1 MDSAMVSRIEKAI
14 RYAQERDRFEFQQ
27 FTVTVRGDNRT
38 HTVSYDNGEWSCSC
52 DFFAARAMC
61 SHTIALE
68 KLLGQALPNAIPMV
82 MNHR

>member
-27 FTVTVRGDNRT
+27 FTVKVRGDHHT
-38 HTVSYDNGEWSCSC
+38 HTVSYDGGKWHCTC
-52 DFFAARAMC
+52 DFFPSRNVC

-68 KLLGQALPNAIPMV
+68 KLLGEALPNGIPMV
-82 MNHR
+82 MDRR